1 LSNGYTSDLEFGD
14 FTAPDGTKCQARQT
28 SINGNHVA
36 LVDGR
41 AGPECA
47 IKDGFALC
55 DALHLPSSTI

>member
-1 LSNGYTSDLEFGD
+1 M
-14 FTAPDGTKCQARQT
+14 APSVRRQT

-36 LVDGR
+36 LVDRGR